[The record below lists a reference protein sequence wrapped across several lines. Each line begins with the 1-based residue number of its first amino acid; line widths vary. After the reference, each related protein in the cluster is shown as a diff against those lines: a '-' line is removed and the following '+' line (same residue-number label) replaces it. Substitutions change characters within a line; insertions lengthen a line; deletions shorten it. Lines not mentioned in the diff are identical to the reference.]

1 MDTKVLIGIIIVVTT
16 AINGA
21 WELIRK
27 LTRSDDIKSLIKF
40 KTQMEMRVKSIESE
54 IEASKNSN
62 SQKFNAIISEVK
74 GMRTDISDVKVEISK
89 IVGAWE
95 IIKGW
100 IRKNGEKK

>member
-1 MDTKVLIGIIIVVTT
+1 MDIKISIGVIVLVTA
-16 AINGA
+16 AINGLFG
-21 WELIRK
+21 LIKK
-27 LTRSDDIKSLIKF
+27 LTRSDEIKSLIKF
-40 KTQMEMRVKSIESE
+40 KTQMEIKVKSIEAE
-54 IEASKNSN
+54 IEESKNSN